1 LGSKSLVFLSVV
13 SLICGQAPE
22 FFDDYFDQDIRIVEV
37 EQKTALKACL
47 ATPGPMIVRIN
58 EATRTCLG
66 GDNYFDWNDFAKFN
80 SGGDTNNNGISNSME
95 QKEMCFYKEMGW
107 FDGQDMVKSQILAD
121 FDSWNDE
128 GIQASFN
135 SGINDCA
142 SWGGSF
148 EGSRKKRSIEEEESY
163 ENLSMLS
170 HIRNKRQAPP
180 RKGGPGPKAQG
191 PKGAQVK
198 KVGKGPNGAGPGGA
212 RKVAGPAKGK
222 GVRKTAP
229 AKGNGGKGPQGIRT
243 AGNGPKKGP
252 AKKAP
257 GGPAKNGAKKVGPG
271 QGQQGERKTA
281 KDDTDY
287 NKLWCTDLV
296 VQFGLKKCVEDML
309 KNI

>member
-1 LGSKSLVFLSVV
+1 LGSKSFVFLSVL

-22 FFDDYFDQDIRIVEV
+22 VFDDYFDQDIRIVEV

-80 SGGDTNNNGISNSME
+80 TGGDTNDNGISNSME
-95 QKEMCFYKEMGW
+95 QKEKCFYKEMGW

-148 EGSRKKRSIEEEESY
+148 DSSRKKRSIEEEESY
-163 ENLSMLS
+163 DNLSMLS
-170 HIRNKRQAPP
+170 HIRNKRQAP
-180 RKGGPGPKAQG
+180 G
-191 PKGAQVK
+191 PKGTAR
-198 KVGKGPNGAGPGGA
+198 KVVKGPKGGQGV
-212 RKVAGPAKGK
+212 RKVAGPNGPAKNVGGSAKGA
-222 GVRKTAP
+222 GAARKTAP
-229 AKGNGGKGPQGIRT
+229 GQGKKMVGTRSGGK
-243 AGNGPKKGP
+243 NSP
-252 AKKAP
+252 AKKSIPKKAP
-257 GGPAKNGAKKVGPG
+257 KKAVGPKNG

-281 KDDTDY
+281 KDDSAY

-296 VQFGLKKCVEDML
+296 VQFGLKKCVEDLL
-309 KNI
+309 KDI

>member
-1 LGSKSLVFLSVV
+1 MALGSRSFVFLSVV

-22 FFDDYFDQDIRIVEV
+22 VFDDYFDQDIRIVEV

-66 GDNYFDWNDFAKFN
+66 GDNFFDWNDFAKFN
-80 SGGDTNNNGISNSME
+80 SGGDTNDNGISNSME

-148 EGSRKKRSIEEEESY
+148 DGSRKKRSIEEEESY
-163 ENLSMLS
+163 DNLSMLS

-180 RKGGPGPKAQG
+180 KKVGQG
-191 PKGAQVK
+191 PKGAPAKNGVSAK
-198 KVGKGPNGAGPGGA
+198 NVGKGV
-212 RKVAGPAKGK
+212 RKVAGPQGAA
-222 GVRKTAP
+222 RKTAP
-229 AKGNGGKGPQGIRT
+229 GNKAPAKMGGKGGTRT
-243 AGNGPKKGP
+243 VAKKTPPKKGP
-252 AKKAP
+252 AKK
-257 GGPAKNGAKKVGPG
+257 GPAKNGAPKNVG

-281 KDDTDY
+281 KDESAY

-309 KNI
+309 KDI

>member
-1 LGSKSLVFLSVV
+1 MALGSKSLVFLSVV

-148 EGSRKKRSIEEEESY
+148 DSSRKKRSIEEEESY
-163 ENLSMLS
+163 DNLSMLS
-170 HIRNKRQAPP
+170 HIRNKRQAPGP
-180 RKGGPGPKAQG
+180 KGTAKKVVKGPKGGPG
-191 PKGAQVK
+191 V
-198 KVGKGPNGAGPGGA
+198 
-212 RKVAGPAKGK
+212 RKVAGPNGPAKKVGGLAKGA
-222 GVRKTAP
+222 VRKQAP
-229 AKGNGGKGPQGIRT
+229 AKGGKVGSGARAVGKKAPSG
-243 AGNGPKKGP
+243 KKGP
-252 AKKAP
+252 AQKLAPKKS
-257 GGPAKNGAKKVGPG
+257 VG

-281 KDDTDY
+281 KDDTAY

-309 KNI
+309 KDI

>member
-1 LGSKSLVFLSVV
+1 LGSKSFVFLSVL

-22 FFDDYFDQDIRIVEV
+22 VFDDYFDQDIRIVEV

-66 GDNYFDWNDFAKFN
+66 GDNFFDWNDFAKFN
-80 SGGDTNNNGISNSME
+80 SGGDTNDNGISNSME

-148 EGSRKKRSIEEEESY
+148 DGSRKKRSIEEEESY
-163 ENLSMLS
+163 DNLSMLS

-180 RKGGPGPKAQG
+180 KKVGQG
-191 PKGAQVK
+191 PKGAQAK
-198 KVGKGPNGAGPGGA
+198 KGVPAKTVGKGV
-212 RKVAGPAKGK
+212 RKVAGPQGK
-222 GVRKTAP
+222 GTVRKTVP
-229 AKGNGGKGPQGIRT
+229 AKGNGGKAPGQQGAR
-243 AGNGPKKGP
+243 AVGKGPKKSP
-252 AKKAP
+252 AKKVPA
-257 GGPAKNGAKKVGPG
+257 GSAKNGAKKVGPG

-281 KDDTDY
+281 KDDSAY

-296 VQFGLKKCVEDML
+296 VQFGLKKCVEDLL
-309 KNI
+309 KDI